1 MQLQGA
7 PFLRTLTWARRRAV
21 AGRAIFVVNEWAKPR
36 PGFVHQRAQRG
47 WVVPLGGG
55 MAVCKRT
62 VVVIS
67 QMRRLLPEAVTP
79 VDLLLLQSW
88 HRYPHVSVFGF

>member
-1 MQLQGA
+1 MVDE
-7 PFLRTLTWARRRAV
+7 R
-21 AGRAIFVVNEWAKPR
+21 AKPR

-47 WVVPLGGG
+47 WVVPLCGG
-55 MAVCKRT
+55 MTVCKRT
-62 VVVIS
+62 IVVIS

-88 HRYPHVSVFGF
+88 LRYPHESGCGF